1 MARAD
6 LSAMLSRLP
15 ENENDSPPTEAPIAA
30 TEPPAPAPAPALA
43 TPALEARTRPRGP
56 RRPATPAPAASAATG
71 AGYLSFE
78 RKEARLRADQYA
90 QLTEQSRRLNRA
102 KGTGGQRITENTLI
116 RVAIDLLL
124 ERADMLSG
132 ATEAELRKS
141 VSL

>member
-15 ENENDSPPTEAPIAA
+15 EDETPSAEAPVAA
-30 TEPPAPAPAPALA
+30 AEPATPAPATPAP
-43 TPALEARTRPRGP
+43 EARTRPRAP
-56 RRPATPAPAASAATG
+56 RRPAAPTPAATGATG

-78 RKEARLRADQYA
+78 RKETRLRADQYA
-90 QLTEQSRRLNRA
+90 KLTEEARRLNRA
-102 KGTGGQRITENTLI
+102 KGTGGERITENTLI

-124 ERADMLSG
+124 ERADKLSG
-132 ATEAELRKS
+132 AAEAELRKS

>member
-15 ENENDSPPTEAPIAA
+15 ENDTPPAEAPLAA
-30 TEPPAPAPAPALA
+30 TEPPAPAPT
-43 TPALEARTRPRGP
+43 TPAPESRTRPRGP
-56 RRPATPAPAASAATG
+56 RPPATSAPAASTATG

-124 ERADMLSG
+124 ERADKLSG
-132 ATEAELRKS
+132 ATEAELRQS